1 MKKNEK
7 MVAAEEN
14 RTINMQFR
22 VNESELKIIEQRMQH
37 IGTMNRSGFLRK
49 MVLNGMCI
57 VVDVKEMR
65 KVSQLLGSF
74 SNNMNQYAKKANA
87 TGSVYLEDINSIKE
101 MQRELIQV
109 YGEVLSEL
117 NKISEA
123 LEKAHL

>member
-14 RTINMQFR
+14 RIINMQFR

-65 KVSQLLGSF
+65 KVSQQLGSF

>member
-123 LEKAHL
+123 LERAHL

>member
-1 MKKNEK
+1 MKQNEN
-7 MVAAEEN
+7 MADVEEN

-65 KVSQLLGSF
+65 KVSQLLGAF
-74 SNNMNQYAKKANA
+74 SYNMNQYAKKANA